1 MIIEISQL
9 HKSLGNKEVLTDIN
23 FTVEPGRI
31 FGLVG
36 ENGAGKT
43 TLIKCVTGVYRPDKG
58 VVRIDGENVYE
69 NPAAKERIGY
79 VADQNQYF
87 PSYRIK
93 ELLSFYS
100 LAYPRFSSERF
111 WELNQI
117 FKLPAKARVKE
128 LSKGMQMR
136 LTLMLS
142 LSIGSDVLVLDEP
155 TSGLDPLAKREVMN
169 LLLAEVESRG
179 VTVLISSHHLG
190 DLERMCDTIGIMSQG
205 QMKSIHS
212 LEEMK
217 LSMRKLQA
225 VFPQG
230 APAELASWPEVLAVE
245 QMGRVHYIVTKQYSD
260 DLLAKLQQTAP
271 LVLEEVPLS
280 LEDMFIYA
288 AKEGYRQ

>member
-23 FTVEPGRI
+23 LLWRPGRI

-69 NPAAKERIGY
+69 NPVAKERIGY

-117 FKLPAKARVKE
+117 FKLPAK
-128 LSKGMQMR
+128 
-136 LTLMLS
+136 
-142 LSIGSDVLVLDEP
+142 
-155 TSGLDPLAKREVMN
+155 
-169 LLLAEVESRG
+169 
-179 VTVLISSHHLG
+179 LG
-190 DLERMCDTIGIMSQG
+190 
-205 QMKSIHS
+205 
-212 LEEMK
+212 
-217 LSMRKLQA
+217 
-225 VFPQG
+225 
-230 APAELASWPEVLAVE
+230 
-245 QMGRVHYIVTKQYSD
+245 
-260 DLLAKLQQTAP
+260 
-271 LVLEEVPLS
+271 
-280 LEDMFIYA
+280 
-288 AKEGYRQ
+288 

>member
-9 HKSLGNKEVLTDIN
+9 HKSLGNKGVLTDIN

-43 TLIKCVTGVYRPDKG
+43 TLIKCATGVYRPDKG
-58 VVRIDGENVYE
+58 VVRIDGKNVYE

-142 LSIGSDVLVLDEP
+142 LSIGSDV
-155 TSGLDPLAKREVMN
+155 R
-169 LLLAEVESRG
+169 
-179 VTVLISSHHLG
+179 
-190 DLERMCDTIGIMSQG
+190 
-205 QMKSIHS
+205 
-212 LEEMK
+212 
-217 LSMRKLQA
+217 
-225 VFPQG
+225 
-230 APAELASWPEVLAVE
+230 PA
-245 QMGRVHYIVTKQYSD
+245 G
-260 DLLAKLQQTAP
+260 
-271 LVLEEVPLS
+271 
-280 LEDMFIYA
+280 
-288 AKEGYRQ
+288 